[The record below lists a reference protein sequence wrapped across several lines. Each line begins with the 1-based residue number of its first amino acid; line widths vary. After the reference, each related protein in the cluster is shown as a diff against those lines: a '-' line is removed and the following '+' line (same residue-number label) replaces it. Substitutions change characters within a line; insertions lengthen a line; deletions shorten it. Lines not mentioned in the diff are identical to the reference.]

1 VDGVGV
7 WVQQVVPR
15 ITNKTLAT
23 AQVAE
28 VRERVCAGLAGEVL
42 EIGFG
47 SGLNVPHYPAAVVR
61 VAAVE
66 PSDVGW
72 RLAGERL
79 AATAVP
85 VQRSG
90 LDGQRLP
97 FPDGSF
103 DAALSTFTLC
113 TIPDAGAALREVH
126 RVLRPG
132 GLLHFAEHG
141 RAPDDDVHRWQQRLE
156 PLNKRIAG
164 GCHLARPIDE
174 LLTGAGFALVRLDQG
189 YLPKEPR
196 AFASMYEGVARR

>member
-1 VDGVGV
+1 MSAVGV
-7 WVQQVVPR
+7 WVEQVVPR
-15 ITNKTLAT
+15 VVNKTLDT
-23 AQVAE
+23 EQVRTI
-28 VRERVCAGLAGEVL
+28 RERVCAGLSGEVL

-47 SGLNVPHYPAAVVR
+47 SGLNVPHYPGAVVR

-66 PSDVGW
+66 PSDLGW
-72 RLAGERL
+72 RIAGERL
-79 AATAVP
+79 AGATVP

-90 LDGQRLP
+90 LDGQALP
-97 FPDGSF
+97 FPDASF

-113 TIPDAGAALREVH
+113 TIPDAVAALREVR

-141 RAPDDDVHRWQQRLE
+141 RAPDASVLRWQQRLE
-156 PLNKRIAG
+156 PINKRIAG

-174 LLTGAGFALVRLDQG
+174 LLTAAGFTMVRLDQS

-196 AFASMYEGVARR
+196 PFASLYEGVASA